1 MNYQTDIATSDG
13 RAMAVAEDLADDG
26 PTTADDTDF
35 HHGPATNFGL
45 DDDDETLSF
54 GLVTDS
60 GTDGT
65 DEGEVATNG
74 GFNPRADRSVFG
86 RQEPAD
92 HMAQEVTESA
102 DAADLLNL
110 SDNADGV
117 EDPTRVYLRQIGMV
131 ELLTAREER
140 VLALRYEVNA
150 MLDKLKSEFK
160 DQHGAPPTATEL
172 ITIVLQET
180 AAKSHLV
187 QSIFNYATRHYAPKD
202 ARAAQLHDLLPHPSS
217 YLLEPFEIPPSATQI
232 ADLADRLSNG
242 QPDRRF
248 TTELKQRWNS
258 AVNAYQT
265 AIQEPATQT
274 AHNHLRAAISE
285 WFDIAI
291 DESTVRYLLHLK
303 RIRIIL
309 DEPYQEEVVA
319 ALADLTGMDDDE
331 IKDAI
336 QTLSQLTHLV
346 FPECTDA
353 LGGEVGIDELATL
366 NGEALSELTLY
377 EPLTDA
383 HFSRVKRDAST
394 AVEHLTR
401 ANLRLVVS
409 VAKRS
414 LGRGITLLDLVQDG
428 NIGLMRAVGKYEY
441 RRGFKFSTYATWW
454 IRQAISRAVA
464 DQARTI
470 RIPVHMFELIN
481 RMVRVTRRFMQ
492 EFGREPLAQELAV
505 EMAITPD
512 KVRKIQRIAM
522 MPISLETP
530 VGEEEDA
537 TIGDFIPEAG
547 EDGPLEAT
555 SRTMMRDSVNTVL
568 STLEVKERQVISMR
582 FGIHDG
588 DPRTLDEIGS
598 YFGVTRERVRQIE
611 ARAIRKL
618 RHPTRSRKLHGF
630 LDAAA

>member
-1 MNYQTDIATSDG
+1 MSYSGEIAASNGHSIAVTDDDSVPDNDSAYHY
-13 RAMAVAEDLADDG
+13 AAVTNAD
-26 PTTADDTDF
+26 
-35 HHGPATNFGL
+35 L
-45 DDDDETLSF
+45 DDDDESLSF
-54 GLVTDS
+54 GLVTDV
-60 GTDGT
+60 GPDGT
-65 DEGEVATNG
+65 ENGEVAPDSTLNLSS
-74 GFNPRADRSVFG
+74 RAG
-86 RQEPAD
+86 RAAFSRTDSSEHAS
-92 HMAQEVTESA
+92 QEVAETA
-102 DAADLLNL
+102 NAADLLNL
-110 SDNADGV
+110 GDNAEGV

-131 ELLTAREER
+131 DLLTAREER
-140 VLALRYEVNA
+140 ELALRYEVNA
-150 MLDKLKSEFK
+150 KLEQLRTEFK
-160 DQHGAPPTATEL
+160 QQHGVIPTATEL
-172 ITIVLQET
+172 MTIVLQQIARNT
-180 AAKSHLV
+180 RLI
-187 QSIFNYATRHYAPKD
+187 QSIFDYTTKKYAPQD
-202 ARAAQLHDLLPHPSS
+202 ARPAEIHDLLPHPSL
-217 YLLEPFEIPPSATQI
+217 YLLDPFEAPPSGAQV
-232 ADLADRLSNG
+232 AELAERMSDG
-242 QPDRRF
+242 QSDRRF
-248 TTELKQRWNS
+248 TSELKQRWNR
-258 AVNAYQT
+258 AANAYQNAIIEPADQEAHDHLST
-265 AIQEPATQT
+265 AIT
-274 AHNHLRAAISE
+274 E
-285 WFDIAI
+285 WFDVAI
-291 DESTVRYLLHLK
+291 DGRTLDYLLHLK

-309 DEPYQEEVVA
+309 DEPYQEESVA
-319 ALADLTGMDDDE
+319 GIADLTGMDDDDVKDG
-331 IKDAI
+331 IK
-336 QTLSQLTHLV
+336 TVSQLSHLLS
-346 FPECTDA
+346 PECVDA
-353 LGGEVGIDELATL
+353 VGSELRIDELESL
-366 NGEALSELTLY
+366 DGEALEELTIY

-383 HFSRVKRDAST
+383 HFSKVKRDASK

-414 LGRGITLLDLVQDG
+414 LGRGISLLDLVQDG

-470 RIPVHMFELIN
+470 RVPVHMFELIN

-492 EFGREPLAQELAV
+492 EFGREPMAQELAV
-505 EMAITPD
+505 EMSITPD
-512 KVRKIQRIAM
+512 KVRKIQRIAL

-537 TIGDFIPEAG
+537 TIGDFIPESG
-547 EDGPLEAT
+547 EDSPLEAT
-555 SRTMMRDSVNTVL
+555 SRTMMRDCVSTVL

>member
-1 MNYQTDIATSDG
+1 MNYSGEIATSDG
-13 RAMAVAEDLADDG
+13 RALAVADDDSVPDNDPAYQYAAVTNTDLE
-26 PTTADDTDF
+26 
-35 HHGPATNFGL
+35 
-45 DDDDETLSF
+45 DDDETLSF
-54 GLVTDS
+54 GLVADAEADGTEGSEVVTDS
-60 GTDGT
+60 
-65 DEGEVATNG
+65 ALYSNSL
-74 GFNPRADRSVFG
+74 PG
-86 RQEPAD
+86 RTAFSR
-92 HMAQEVTESA
+92 TESA
-102 DAADLLNL
+102 DKASQEVAETANAADLLNL
-110 SDNADGV
+110 GDNAEGV

-131 ELLTAREER
+131 DLLTAREER
-140 VLALRYEVNA
+140 DLALRYEVNA
-150 MLDKLKSEFK
+150 KLVQLRDDFK
-160 DQHGAPPTATEL
+160 ERHGVIPTATEL
-172 ITIVLQET
+172 MTIVLQQI
-180 AAKSHLV
+180 ARKSRII
-187 QSIFNYATRHYAPKD
+187 QSIFDYATKKYAPQD
-202 ARAAQLHDLLPHPSS
+202 ARPAEIHDLLPHPSS
-217 YLLEPFEIPPSATQI
+217 YLLDPFEAPPSSVQVAE
-232 ADLADRLSNG
+232 LADRLSNG

-248 TTELKQRWNS
+248 TSELKQRWNG

-265 AIQEPATQT
+265 AILEPADQT
-274 AHNHLRAAISE
+274 AHDHLTTAITE
-285 WFDIAI
+285 WFDVAI
-291 DESTVRYLLHLK
+291 DERTLRYLLHLK

-309 DEPYQEEVVA
+309 DEPYQDESVA
-319 ALADLTGMDDDE
+319 GIADLTGTDDDE
-331 IKDAI
+331 VKDGIKTVSQLSHLLSAECIDAI
-336 QTLSQLTHLV
+336 GSELR
-346 FPECTDA
+346 
-353 LGGEVGIDELATL
+353 IDELATL
-366 NGEALSELTLY
+366 DGETSHELALY

-383 HFSRVKRDAST
+383 HFSRVKRDASK

-414 LGRGITLLDLVQDG
+414 LGRGISLLDLVQDG

-470 RIPVHMFELIN
+470 RVPVHMFELIN
-481 RMVRVTRRFMQ
+481 RMVRVTRRFLQ

-505 EMAITPD
+505 EMSITPD
-512 KVRKIQRIAM
+512 KVRKIQRIAL

-537 TIGDFIPEAG
+537 TIGDFIPESG
-547 EDGPLEAT
+547 EDSPLEAT
-555 SRTMMRDSVNTVL
+555 SRTMMRDCVNTVL

-588 DPRTLDEIGS
+588 DPRTLDEIGT

>member
-1 MNYQTDIATSDG
+1 MNYSGEIAPSEG
-13 RAMAVAEDLADDG
+13 RAIAVADDDSV
-26 PTTADDTDF
+26 PDDDSAF
-35 HHGPATNFGL
+35 QYAAVTNTNL

-54 GLVTDS
+54 GLVTDGGPVDAEDS
-60 GTDGT
+60 EAATDSTFNPNSLPGRPTFSRT
-65 DEGEVATNG
+65 DSADHASQEVAETAN
-74 GFNPRADRSVFG
+74 
-86 RQEPAD
+86 
-92 HMAQEVTESA
+92 
-102 DAADLLNL
+102 AADLLNL
-110 SDNADGV
+110 GDNAEGV

-131 ELLTAREER
+131 DLLTAREER
-140 VLALRYEVNA
+140 ELALRYEVNA
-150 MLDKLKSEFK
+150 KLEQLRDDFK
-160 DQHGAPPTATEL
+160 TQHEVLPTATEL
-172 ITIVLQET
+172 MTIVLQQFSR
-180 AAKSHLV
+180 KSRII
-187 QSIFNYATRHYAPKD
+187 QSIFDYATKNYAPQD
-202 ARAAQLHDLLPHPSS
+202 ARPAEIHDLLPHPRS
-217 YLLEPFEIPPSATQI
+217 YLLEQFEAPPSSAQV
-232 ADLADRLSNG
+232 AEMAERLANG
-242 QPDRRF
+242 QPERRF
-248 TTELKQRWNS
+248 TSELKQRWNG

-265 AIQEPATQT
+265 AILEPAEQE
-274 AHNHLRAAISE
+274 AHDHLISAITE
-285 WFDIAI
+285 WFDVAI
-291 DESTVRYLLHLK
+291 DDRTLRYLLHLK

-309 DEPYQEEVVA
+309 DEPYQDESVA
-319 ALADLTGMDDDE
+319 GIADLTGMDDDQVKDGTKTVSLLSHLLSPE
-331 IKDAI
+331 CIDAI
-336 QTLSQLTHLV
+336 
-346 FPECTDA
+346 
-353 LGGEVGIDELATL
+353 GGELPIDELATL
-366 NGEALSELTLY
+366 DGETLEELALY

-383 HFSRVKRDAST
+383 HFSRVKRDASK

-414 LGRGITLLDLVQDG
+414 LGRGISLLDLVQDG

-470 RIPVHMFELIN
+470 RVPVHMFELIN

-492 EFGREPLAQELAV
+492 EFGREPFAQELAA
-505 EMAITPD
+505 EMSITPD
-512 KVRKIQRIAM
+512 KVRKIQRIAL

-537 TIGDFIPEAG
+537 TIGDFIPESG
-547 EDGPLEAT
+547 EDSPLEAT
-555 SRTMMRDSVNTVL
+555 SRTMMRDCVNTVL